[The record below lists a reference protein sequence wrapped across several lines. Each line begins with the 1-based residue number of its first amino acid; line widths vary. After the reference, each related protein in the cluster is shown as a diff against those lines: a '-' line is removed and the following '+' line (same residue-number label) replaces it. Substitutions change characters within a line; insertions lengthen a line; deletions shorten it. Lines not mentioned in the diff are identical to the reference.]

1 MVRFHARPRVRIQST
16 IYINLE
22 SGEFRRRKR
31 TRRASRPVTH
41 LLLIIRNDRE
51 EPVSSTALSRG
62 DQLVRSLRVRSP
74 SHAFFLTC
82 AKREGTIPRYGDVAL
97 SRRSKQGVLTD
108 HFRIRT
114 VLPRTI
120 AHGRGQAACITWW
133 LRLCSRCASSAAAL
147 QIVHQ
152 DGMRTTTAVTAG
164 AEERVT
170 TPVSACLRLVEL
182 PASPHRSHMQTPG
195 ACAGDTAHT
204 C

>member
-1 MVRFHARPRVRIQST
+1 MVRLHARPRVRIQST

-22 SGEFRRRKR
+22 SGEFPRRKR

-51 EPVSSTALSRG
+51 EPMSSTALSRG

-97 SRRSKQGVLTD
+97 SRRSKHPVLTD

-114 VLPRTI
+114 VLPPWQSKHWRPSSS
-120 AHGRGQAACITWW
+120 RG
-133 LRLCSRCASSAAAL
+133 LLCLSGCVYHCPATSPPD
-147 QIVHQ
+147 H
-152 DGMRTTTAVTAG
+152 AV
-164 AEERVT
+164 
-170 TPVSACLRLVEL
+170 PLSVS
-182 PASPHRSHMQTPG
+182 PPHAPRGS
-195 ACAGDTAHT
+195 
-204 C
+204 